1 MIAFNLLEIDAQ
13 IKQSYTLT
21 TIISR
26 ISELFNPYTKDYALE
41 IEFNLK
47 NIYKINITDKF
58 LDKLVEL
65 QLLSFLKRLSFDY
78 NCHYKTILDNGII
91 IY

>member
-1 MIAFNLLEIDAQ
+1 MIAFNLLEIDAE

-21 TIISR
+21 SVISR
-26 ISELFNPYTKDYALE
+26 LTQLFNPYTKDYALE
-41 IEFNLK
+41 IEFNL
-47 NIYKINITDKF
+47 NNMYKISITDKF
-58 LDKLVEL
+58 LNKLIEL
-65 QLLSFLKRLSFDY
+65 QILAFLKRLSFDY

>member
-47 NIYKINITDKF
+47 TMYIISITDEF
-58 LDKLVEL
+58 VYSLIEL
-65 QLLSFLKRLSFDY
+65 QILSFLKHLSYDY
-78 NCHYKTILDNGII
+78 NCKFKSIINNGII
-91 IY
+91 IS